1 VAPAD
6 AVQIYHAPVLPE
18 AKKKL
23 LMKQWML
30 RNKLS
35 VIGAAVG
42 ALGGYLYWK
51 FIGCTTGTC
60 PITSNPRNS
69 MVYFSAMGILLFNIF
84 KTSEQKNS

>member
-1 VAPAD
+1 M
-6 AVQIYHAPVLPE
+6 YHAPVLLKP
-18 AKKKL
+18 KKKS

-69 MVYFSAMGILLFNIF
+69 MVYFSVIGILFFNIF
-84 KTSEQKNS
+84 KTSEQKRS

>member
-1 VAPAD
+1 
-6 AVQIYHAPVLPE
+6 
-18 AKKKL
+18 
-23 LMKQWML
+23 MKQWIL
-30 RNKLS
+30 KNKLS
-35 VIGAAVG
+35 ITGAVAG

-69 MVYFSAMGILLFNIF
+69 MVYFSVMGVLFFNIF

>member
-1 VAPAD
+1 
-6 AVQIYHAPVLPE
+6 
-18 AKKKL
+18 
-23 LMKQWML
+23 MKQWML

-69 MVYFSAMGILLFNIF
+69 MVYFSVIGILFFNIF
-84 KTSEQKNS
+84 KTSEQKRS